1 MPEGGARSTLADVR
15 GAESSHR
22 AMLGRR
28 VVLVGLGTVVVA
40 GATGL
45 LGLRTASRTVRGEG
59 FTVTL
64 RYPRL
69 ARSGLDV
76 TWQVR
81 VESDEPFAVGT
92 SVELAVTAT
101 YFELFETQGFHP
113 EPASESRDGRWR
125 YLEFT
130 PRTGSAELVV
140 DFDTYVQPAAQL
152 GRDAALRVLVDA
164 EQVAELSF
172 TTTLLP

>member
-1 MPEGGARSTLADVR
+1 MLARRS
-15 GAESSHR
+15 
-22 AMLGRR
+22 
-28 VVLVGLGTVVVA
+28 VLVGLAAVVAA

-45 LGLRTASRTVRGEG
+45 LGLRTSTRTLRGEG

-64 RYPRL
+64 RYPRV

-81 VESDEPFAVGT
+81 VEADEPFAAGT

-101 YFELFETQGFHP
+101 YFELFETQGFYP

-130 PRTGSAELVV
+130 PRTGSTELVV
-140 DFDTYVQPAAQL
+140 DFDTYVQPAAQI
-152 GRDAALRVLVDA
+152 GREAALRVLVDA
-164 EQVAELSF
+164 EQVAELAF